1 MLDRQMALLRRSS
14 RTGGQGRT
22 CRVSALVAPGFTALL
37 TLAVCLAWLPHF
49 TERLNPLTGDEPFYV
64 MTAISLVEDGDL
76 DETNNYAN
84 RDYARFYPA
93 LGPTAEGWSAYPD
106 PLPPHQSH
114 TRRAGL
120 YSKHGLGLTLL
131 IALPFTLGGRTLVL
145 IVLAALSALLAA
157 NMTLLARRYT
167 ASNVLAVAVAL
178 GMALTNP
185 LLPFSLLIF
194 PELPA
199 ALCTIY
205 ALRRVLAPRNAWWQ
219 WGLAGS
225 AAAFLPWL
233 HYRLIPVS
241 ITLAVLAF
249 IRHRH
254 AVTPRQVIAAVAPPL
269 ISAVTLS
276 WWFVRLYGR
285 PLPPAADHAGFSGI
299 AGTLNGLA
307 GTFLDQQWGAWVHNP
322 LLFLAIATMLPFAIH
337 QRDDAIAIGAVAVP
351 YLLVVASYRV
361 WWGEW
366 NPPARYLTVLVPLAV
381 APLAWWLSQVSL
393 RWRWL
398 CLVGVLIPS
407 LLVSATFVWD
417 PQVMYNHPDG
427 TSRLLEVWSQWSH
440 QPLTSLI
447 PSFVFYSASAPAE
460 RLTFSLA
467 AVAWLCLLSTAA
479 WLAIGQ
485 GARRRTLAGGAEA
498 SQTAQAVSQE
508 ARGDGDRRHHPFS
521 WSWSAILR
529 RLAT

>member
-1 MLDRQMALLRRSS
+1 MVSPAGAPDDATPSRQLRRWLGTDFLPHRLQVKACHGS
-14 RTGGQGRT
+14 T
-22 CRVSALVAPGFTALL
+22 LVAPGLSAML
-37 TLAVCLAWLPHF
+37 TLAVCLAWLPHV

-64 MTAISLVEDGDL
+64 MTAISLVEDADL
-76 DETNNYAN
+76 EETNNYAN

-93 LGPTAEGWSAYPD
+93 IGPTAKGWSAYPD

-114 TRRAGL
+114 TKRAGL
-120 YSKHGLGLTLL
+120 YSKHGLGLALI
-131 IALPFTLGGRTLVL
+131 IALPFALGGRTLVL
-145 IVLAALSALLAA
+145 VGLAALSALLAA

-167 ASNVLAVAVAL
+167 ASNVIAVVVAL
-178 GMALTNP
+178 GTALTNP

-194 PELPA
+194 PEMPA

-219 WGLAGS
+219 WGLTGS

-241 ITLAVLAF
+241 IALAVLAC

-254 AVTPRQVIAAVAPPL
+254 RLTRRQAIAAVTPPL
-269 ISAVTLS
+269 ISATTLA

-285 PLPPAADHAGFSGI
+285 PLPPAADHAGFSGF

-322 LLFLAIATMLPFAIH
+322 LLFFAIATMLPFAMH
-337 QRDDAIAIGAVAVP
+337 QRDDALAIGMVAVP
-351 YLLVVASYRV
+351 YLLVVANYRV

-366 NPPARYLTVLVPLAV
+366 NPPARYLTVLVPLAA
-381 APLAWWLSQVSL
+381 APLAWWMSQLSSS
-393 RWRWL
+393 WRWIWFAAF
-398 CLVGVLIPS
+398 LIPAG
-407 LLVSATFVWD
+407 LVSATFVWD

-460 RLTFSLA
+460 RLTFSFA
-467 AVAWLCLLSTAA
+467 AVAWLCLLSAAA
-479 WLAIGQ
+479 WLASSQ
-485 GARRRTLAGGAEA
+485 GARHHTLAQAAE
-498 SQTAQAVSQE
+498 SLQTTQAGS
-508 ARGDGDRRHHPFS
+508 H
-521 WSWSAILR
+521 
-529 RLAT
+529 